1 MQQLKTEKKRT
12 EAGYKKLGGTEMGA
26 GVVMMAGGIVGMV
39 VCMILLCI
47 LPGIF
52 EKQRKKLLSE
62 IENEI

>member
-1 MQQLKTEKKRT
+1 
-12 EAGYKKLGGTEMGA
+12 MGA

-52 EKQRKKLLSE
+52 EKQRKSCSVKLKMRFSSRE
-62 IENEI
+62 RTSVYEK

>member
-1 MQQLKTEKKRT
+1 
-12 EAGYKKLGGTEMGA
+12 MGA

-52 EKQRKKLLSE
+52 EKSCSVKLKMRFSSRE
-62 IENEI
+62 RTSVYEK

>member
-1 MQQLKTEKKRT
+1 
-12 EAGYKKLGGTEMGA
+12 MGA

-47 LPGIF
+47 LQGIF

>member
-1 MQQLKTEKKRT
+1 
-12 EAGYKKLGGTEMGA
+12 MGA
-26 GVVMMAGGIVGMV
+26 GVVMMAGGIEGMV

-47 LPGIF
+47 LPGII

>member
-1 MQQLKTEKKRT
+1 
-12 EAGYKKLGGTEMGA
+12 MGA

-52 EKQRKKLLSE
+52 EKQRKKLLLSL
-62 IENEI
+62 IHI

>member
-1 MQQLKTEKKRT
+1 
-12 EAGYKKLGGTEMGA
+12 MGA

-39 VCMILLCI
+39 VCMTLLCI

-62 IENEI
+62 IENEIYDQAASNGWFSN